1 MVKGSELVDATRFLA
16 ASCRLGQPLGEA
28 LRLVADPEVVDAQAS
43 GDTLGQALSKQGARF
58 GEFYRMVVAT
68 AEETP
73 QPAELLEGLAE
84 WLEVKAALDRRL
96 SAALHY
102 PLMVF
107 QLLVLQ
113 IILFF
118 GYVLP
123 SVVIPVLEHTHKQA
137 PDPFW
142 FRAVALAVLV
152 AALVLQSWSLLQPRT
167 FKILPWV
174 KKTRRKAVQSLWLRG
189 LSSLVAAGLPLP
201 EALQK
206 AETLLE
212 RGEAPALRA
221 LSVRVGEGSSLEQA
235 LKGDNTLEAI
245 TRAALTTE
253 ECLADALLHAAGV
266 LELEVVEDSDRL
278 VALAQPVALILLGV
292 PVALSILS
300 FWLPFYETSYLLG
313 I

>member
-1 MVKGSELVDATRFLA
+1 MKGSELVDATRFLA

-28 LRLVADPEVVDAQAS
+28 LRLVADPEVADAQAS
-43 GDTLGQALSKQGARF
+43 GDTLGQALSKQSQRF

-68 AEETP
+68 AEETQ
-73 QPAELLEGLAE
+73 QPGELLEGLAE
-84 WLEVKAALDRRL
+84 WLEVKSALDRRL

-123 SVVIPVLEHTHKQA
+123 SVVIPVLEHIHKQA

-142 FRAVALAVLV
+142 FRAMALAVLV
-152 AALVLQSWSLLQPRT
+152 AAVVLQSWSLLQPRT
-167 FKILPWV
+167 FQILPWV
-174 KKTRRKAVQSLWLRG
+174 KKTRGKAVQSLWLRG

-201 EALQK
+201 EALHK
-206 AETLLE
+206 VESLLQ

-221 LSVRVGEGSSLEQA
+221 LGQKVGQGSSLEQA
-235 LKGDNTLEAI
+235 LDGDTTLEPI

-253 ECLADALLHAAGV
+253 ESLADALLQAAGI
-266 LELEVVEDSDRL
+266 LELEVIEDSDRL